1 MRLIVP
7 PVALD
12 PQPPE
17 PAPRSE
23 PGWLALLERSAG
35 AGCWSLDF
43 ASGELSQSA
52 GLLQLLGLP
61 QKHSLHEADLLSL
74 FAPESQ
80 EAMAAAIETCRS
92 QSAAFELQAQALT
105 AQGERLPVSVLG
117 QPVLDAAGQVSGLQG
132 VLRGLSAD
140 ARDEPQSRR
149 VLMQLSTTLASISQA
164 FATLD
169 RDGRFSYV
177 NPQTEGLLEQ
187 SAAALLG
194 RRIWRV
200 LDDNGAGQLR
210 HEINKALATGQSVE
224 FDGFYLP
231 QHRWLELRIYPFADG
246 LALYLRDV
254 TERHQAQEKLQ
265 LLQASISRLNDL
277 VVIARAGKE
286 GGTDSLEIVFVNE
299 AFERQTGYSQAEV
312 LGRSPYLLQGPQ
324 TQHGDIERIKQA
336 MRQALPVRAELT
348 SYKKNGETF
357 WLELEIVPV
366 DQFHR
371 GPMHWVAVGR
381 DITARKAAD
390 DEIEHL
396 AFYDTLTGLPNRQLL
411 MARLEHALNQP
422 EPGQGLGALMFID
435 LDHFKVLND
444 TLGHSRGD
452 LLLQQVATRL
462 QACVRRTDT
471 VARLG
476 GDEFVVMLESLSAD
490 PLLAVTKTRA
500 VSQKIMAAL
509 SEPYD
514 LGGHQHH
521 GTCSIGITQF
531 GAHSDSLGNVLKQAD
546 LAMYQAKAAGRNAAC
561 FFDPEMQAAAT
572 ANAALTSELRQALH
586 EQHFVLHYQPQV
598 GREGRML
605 GVEALLRWQRPERL
619 VMPDE
624 FVSQAE
630 ESGLILPLGA
640 WVLETACAQLASWAL
655 RPATEGLSVAVNVSV
670 RQFRHP
676 EFVDQVMDVMAR
688 HGVRAGRLKLELT
701 ESLLA
706 SDIDVTIAKMGML
719 KDAGVTL
726 SLDDFGMGFSALSYL
741 KHLPLD
747 QLKIDRTFVKDVL
760 TDPNDAAIARTI
772 IGLAQSLGLGVMAE
786 GVETLAQREFLTRHG
801 CDNYQG
807 FLFCEAL
814 PIQALERFIDQ
825 QQPVQA
831 AA

>member
-35 AGCWSLDF
+35 AGCWSLDS
-43 ASGELSQSA
+43 ASGELIQSA

-132 VLRGLSAD
+132 VLRSLSAD

-169 RDGRFSYV
+169 HDGRFSYV

-187 SAAALLG
+187 GAAALLG

-210 HEINKALATGQSVE
+210 HEINKALATGLSVE

-299 AFERQTGYSQAEV
+299 AFERETGYSQAEV

-324 TQHGDIERIKQA
+324 TQHADIERIKQA
-336 MRQALPVRAELT
+336 MRHALPVRAELT

-452 LLLQQVATRL
+452 LLLQQVAARL

-476 GDEFVVMLESLSAD
+476 GDEFVVMLEALSAD

-500 VSQKIMAAL
+500 VSHKIMAAL

-640 WVLETACAQLASWAL
+640 WVLETACAQLAAWAQ

-726 SLDDFGMGFSALSYL
+726 SIDDFGMGFSALSYL

-814 PIQALERFIDQ
+814 PSQALERFIDKQ
-825 QQPVQA
+825 QLAQA